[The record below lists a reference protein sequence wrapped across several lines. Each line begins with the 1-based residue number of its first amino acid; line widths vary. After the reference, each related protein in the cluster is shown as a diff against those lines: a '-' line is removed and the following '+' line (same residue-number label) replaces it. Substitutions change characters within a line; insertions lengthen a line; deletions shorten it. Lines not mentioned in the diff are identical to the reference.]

1 MFLCA
6 SNIEPFDTAS
16 RIPYGGSSSRQLQ
29 PDYSISA
36 SYFPS
41 FLPCILLPSE
51 FTSILLG
58 SVFLRRR
65 HRHQPSITCR
75 WSSVQQRTPLRIPI
89 IVTLDVDREN
99 VAPRVLLPAVS
110 SCRLISALHQPFAWS
125 VLFLPLHPF
134 SFIFLVCLSL
144 SLSLSLSAPSSF
156 FISSSRHR
164 LIIARGPEFHFALI
178 ECRATT
184 LRVEPRVESTFP
196 SLDTRRIHDSSG
208 KISGYSNCLD
218 GRQFRASGSAENARP
233 LSDALSST
241 RVLSRRVTA
250 AA

>member
-1 MFLCA
+1 MEDHHRDNC
-6 SNIEPFDTAS
+6 S
-16 RIPYGGSSSRQLQ
+16 RIIP
-29 PDYSISA
+29 SA
-36 SYFPS
+36 LPI
-41 FLPCILLPSE
+41 FLPSCHASCYLRNSHRSYLAVSFFVVGIDTNHRLRVDGRQSNRELHFVYQLSWHSMSIERMLPRECFFLPFHRAVS
-51 FTSILLG
+51 FPLFISPLLG
-58 SVFLRRR
+58 R
-65 HRHQPSITCR
+65 
-75 WSSVQQRTPLRIPI
+75 
-89 IVTLDVDREN
+89 
-99 VAPRVLLPAVS
+99 
-110 SCRLISALHQPFAWS
+110 
-125 VLFLPLHPF
+125 F
-134 SFIFLVCLSL
+134 SFFPFIPFRLFSLSASL

>member
-1 MFLCA
+1 MHPVTFGIHIDLTWQCL
-6 SNIEPFDTAS
+6 
-16 RIPYGGSSSRQLQ
+16 SSS
-29 PDYSISA
+29 SA
-36 SYFPS
+36 STPTIDYVSMVVSPTENS
-41 FLPCILLPSE
+41 
-51 FTSILLG
+51 TSYTNY
-58 SVFLRRR
+58 RDTR
-65 HRHQPSITCR
+65 CR
-75 WSSVQQRTPLRIPI
+75 S
-89 IVTLDVDREN
+89 RECCPES
-99 VAPRVLLPAVS
+99 AS
-110 SCRLISALHQPFAWS
+110 SCRFIVPSHFRSSSALCLVGSLSSPS
-125 VLFLPLHPF
+125 SLFVYFPCLP
-134 SFIFLVCLSL
+134 LSL